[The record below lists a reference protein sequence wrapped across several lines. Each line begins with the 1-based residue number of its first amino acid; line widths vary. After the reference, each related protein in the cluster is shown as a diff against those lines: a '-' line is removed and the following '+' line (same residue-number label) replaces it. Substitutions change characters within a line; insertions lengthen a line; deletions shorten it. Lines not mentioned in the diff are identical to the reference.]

1 MQCELCKQNEA
12 VVHLKHALNGEVRE
26 VHLCSECAS
35 KKGFIAKLSPA
46 SITDFLFGMDG
57 QRKTESHVADGSCPN
72 CHMRRSDFRKTSRF
86 GCSTCYR
93 AFEDDVLPLLDEFQ
107 KGRRHVGKVPVKE
120 KHAVELS
127 ALQKK
132 LEAVINLQNFE
143 EAAVIRDAMQA
154 LMADGKGCPEA
165 GVEKAR

>member
-26 VHLCSECAS
+26 VHLCSECAA

-46 SITDFLFGMDG
+46 SITDFLVGIEA
-57 QRKTESHVADGSCPN
+57 QRKPENHAAEGACPN

-86 GCSTCYR
+86 GCSNCYT
-93 AFEDDVLPLLDEFQ
+93 AFADDLLPLIDEFQ
-107 KGRRHVGKVPVKE
+107 KGRSHAGKVPVEQKNSGE
-120 KHAVELS
+120 IA

-132 LEAVINLQNFE
+132 LDAAVSFQNFE

-154 LMADGKGCPEA
+154 LMLNSVDKA
-165 GVEKAR
+165 EK